1 MNNCRRQA
9 IALIKGGEDYPDIR
23 GKVVFY
29 QRDNGVIVDVHV
41 SHLPENSTDFFG
53 FHIHEGNSCAG
64 DGFAATG
71 GHYNPKGKPHPMH
84 AGDLPPLLSCS
95 GNAYMRVMT
104 NRFRIK
110 DIIGKTVVIH
120 KDTDDFHS
128 QPSGNAGDKIACG
141 VIR

>member
-9 IALIKGGEDYPDIR
+9 IAMIKGGEDYPDIR

-41 SHLPENSTDFFG
+41 SHLPENSTGFFG
-53 FHIHEGNSCAG
+53 FHIHEGDSCAG

-71 GHYNPKGKPHPMH
+71 GHYNPKSKPHPMH

-128 QPSGNAGDKIACG
+128 QPSGNAGNKIACG